1 MWTVPQLR
9 RHVAE
14 MLGKPVDVGM
24 ASPYPLVVST
34 AGTSL
39 KPIPL
44 VGKKKP
50 TTEEIQLME
59 RGDDHCTITTGRDA
73 TAKNIKKLNPGLV
86 NIILILK
93 GRKQCIIVLT

>member
-1 MWTVPQLR
+1 
-9 RHVAE
+9 
-14 MLGKPVDVGM
+14 
-24 ASPYPLVVST
+24 
-34 AGTSL
+34 
-39 KPIPL
+39 
-44 VGKKKP
+44 
-50 TTEEIQLME
+50 ME